1 MRTFVPRDFVPSPLF
16 HFAQGG
22 RRRLS
27 LAFLCAFLPACATL
41 NPEAF
46 KNFQSAVAA
55 EQKGLEAEM
64 ARDVNWTREADVQDL
79 ANRKDAPLS
88 AYMVKESKGTEWTME
103 TLPPHW
109 DARRTLRTLEEF
121 NAAFGGYVG
130 LLSDIAAGQVKDPEA
145 FDGTAASLNDAFR
158 KIRET
163 PAGLPSV
170 EKRPLAAAA
179 ALVAES
185 LRLYVENRRARDLA
199 RAIRDNQ
206 PLVES
211 YADQCRALVGLIRA
225 DLKAAYADQ
234 VQAIHER
241 WDDKR
246 SPGRVTLTR
255 SLFNLNEEYADAM
268 ETLKA
273 LEVSYNTLPA
283 AHGDLADGVEKSR
296 KPRAALAAFV
306 RSAQGLARRTR
317 ELEKAR

>member
-1 MRTFVPRDFVPSPLF
+1 MRDVVPASPFLF
-16 HFAQGG
+16 AKGG
-22 RRRLS
+22 RRGLS
-27 LAFLCAFLPACATL
+27 LAILGALLPACATL
-41 NPEAF
+41 RPEAF
-46 KNFQSAVAA
+46 KSFQSAVLAD
-55 EQKGLEAEM
+55 QKGLEAEM

-88 AYMVKESKGTEWTME
+88 AYMVKEAKGYEWTVD

-109 DARRTLRTLEEF
+109 DARRTLKTLEEF
-121 NAAFGGYVG
+121 NAAFGSYAA
-130 LLSDIAAGQVKDPEA
+130 LLADIAAGQVKDPEA
-145 FDGTAASLNDAFR
+145 FDGTAASLNDTLR
-158 KIRET
+158 EIREK
-163 PAGLPSV
+163 PAGLSLM

-179 ALVAES
+179 ALVTES
-185 LRLYVENRRARDLA
+185 LRLYVEHRRARDLA

-211 YADQCRALVGLIRA
+211 TAEQSLALIGLIRA

-234 VQAIHER
+234 IEAIHER

-246 SPGRVTLTR
+246 SPGRATLTR

-268 ETLKA
+268 EALKA

-283 AHGDLADGVEKSR
+283 AHRELADDVEKSR
-296 KPRAALAAFV
+296 KPRAALAALT
-306 RSAQGLARRTR
+306 RSAKRVARRTL

>member
-1 MRTFVPRDFVPSPLF
+1 MRGFVPAPPFLF
-16 HFAQGG
+16 AKGG
-22 RRRLS
+22 RGGLS
-27 LAFLCAFLPACATL
+27 LAFLGALLPACATL
-41 NPEAF
+41 QPEAF
-46 KNFQSAVAA
+46 KSFQSAVAA
-55 EQKGLEAEM
+55 EQKGLETEM

-88 AYMVKESKGTEWTME
+88 AYLVKEAKGYEWTMD

-109 DARRTLRTLEEF
+109 AARRTLKTLEDL
-121 NAAFGGYVG
+121 NAAFGGYAA
-130 LLSDIAAGQVKDPEA
+130 LLADIAAGQVKDPAE
-145 FDGTAASLNDAFR
+145 FDGAAASLNDAL
-158 KIRET
+158 REVREK

-170 EKRPLAAAA
+170 EKGPIAGAA
-179 ALVAES
+179 ALVTES
-185 LRLYVENRRARDLA
+185 LRAFVQNRRARDLA

-211 YADQCRALVGLIRA
+211 HAGQSLALIGLIRA

-234 VQAIHER
+234 IQAIHDR

-268 ETLKA
+268 EALKA

-283 AHGDLADGVEKSR
+283 AHRELADGVEKSR
-296 KPRAALAAFV
+296 KPRAALASFA
-306 RSAQGLARRTR
+306 RSAERVARRTL